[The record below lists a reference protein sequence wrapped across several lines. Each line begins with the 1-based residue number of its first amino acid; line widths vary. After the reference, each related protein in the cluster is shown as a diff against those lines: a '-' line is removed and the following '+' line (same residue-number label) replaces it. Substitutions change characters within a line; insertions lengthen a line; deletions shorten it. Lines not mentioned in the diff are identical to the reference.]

1 MAIDRDALRP
11 LHPARPEATLP
22 IMSDALL
29 NRPTEGLMPGPN
41 EELLFEGRPALVQ
54 GIGGLLLAIVT
65 LGISLV
71 FAWFKTRGIHYK
83 ITSQRVV
90 IENGVFS
97 KRMEQ
102 LDLYRVVDYV
112 VERPFGQ
119 RIMGT
124 GNIVLE
130 AMDKTTPEI
139 RIKGIKTDVMKLYEK
154 LRYSTEQEK
163 KKRNVRVLDIESTG

>member
-1 MAIDRDALRP
+1 
-11 LHPARPEATLP
+11 
-22 IMSDALL
+22 
-29 NRPTEGLMPGPN
+29 MPGSTGG
-41 EELLFEGRPALVQ
+41 EELLFSGRPALVQ
-54 GIGGLLLAIVT
+54 GLGGLLLAIFT
-65 LGISLV
+65 LGISLLV
-71 FAWFKTRGIHYK
+71 AWFQTRGVHYK
-83 ITSQRVV
+83 ITTQRVV
-90 IENGVFS
+90 IESGVFS

-139 RIKGIKTDVMKLYEK
+139 RIEGIKTDVVALYER
-154 LRYSTEQEK
+154 LRYATEAEK
-163 KKRNVRVLDIESTG
+163 KRRNVRVLDVEPV

>member
-1 MAIDRDALRP
+1 MSESL
-11 LHPARPEATLP
+11 ARPP
-22 IMSDALL
+22 V
-29 NRPTEGLMPGPN
+29 EGLMPGAN
-41 EELLFEGRPALVQ
+41 EELLFSGRPALIQ
-54 GIGGLLLAIVT
+54 GVGGLLLAIVT
-65 LGISLV
+65 LGLSLV
-71 FAWFKTRGIHYK
+71 VAWVRTRGVHYK

-90 IENGVFS
+90 IEQGVFS

-130 AMDKTTPEI
+130 AMDKTTPEV
-139 RIKGIKTDVMKLYEK
+139 RIVGIKTDVMKLYEK

-163 KKRNVRVLDIESTG
+163 KKRNVRVLDVEHAG

>member
-1 MAIDRDALRP
+1 
-11 LHPARPEATLP
+11 
-22 IMSDALL
+22 
-29 NRPTEGLMPGPN
+29 MPGAA
-41 EELLFEGRPALVQ
+41 EELLFSGRPALIPGV
-54 GIGGLLLAIVT
+54 GSLILAILT
-65 LGISLV
+65 LGISVLV
-71 FAWFKTRGIHYK
+71 AWFRTRGIHYK

-90 IENGVFS
+90 IEQGIFS

-124 GNIVLE
+124 GNIILE

-139 RIKGIKTDVMKLYEK
+139 RIVAIKTNVVSLYEK
-154 LRYSTEQEK
+154 LRYATEQEK
-163 KKRNVRVLDIESTG
+163 KKRGVRVLDVEPAG

>member
-1 MAIDRDALRP
+1 
-11 LHPARPEATLP
+11 
-22 IMSDALL
+22 
-29 NRPTEGLMPGPN
+29 MPGAA
-41 EELLFEGRPALVQ
+41 EELLFSGRPALIPGV
-54 GIGGLLLAIVT
+54 GSLVLAILT
-65 LGISLV
+65 LGISVLV
-71 FAWFKTRGIHYK
+71 AWIRTRGIHYK

-90 IENGVFS
+90 IEQGVFS

-124 GNIVLE
+124 GNIILE

-139 RIKGIKTDVMKLYEK
+139 RIVAIKTNVVSLYEK
-154 LRYSTEQEK
+154 LRYATEQEK
-163 KKRNVRVLDIESTG
+163 KKRGVRVLDVEPAG